1 MKCQVLDLKQGWHAC
16 HKSCANRFQ
25 DFTVKS
31 GLRWRALRKHF
42 TRFKN
47 SIPLSKRHSK
57 DGDDSDGD
65 RATYED
71 DGKDGDDDNDEDDM
85 EHLVKI
91 SFDTAGDLKKT
102 AAPPISRLPAQ
113 NNHNSLAK

>member
-1 MKCQVLDLKQGWHAC
+1 MKCQVLDLEQGWHAC

-71 DGKDGDDDNDEDDM
+71 DGKDGDDVTDEDDM
-85 EHLVKI
+85 EHFVKI
-91 SFDTAGDLKKT
+91 SLDTAGDLKKT
-102 AAPPISRLPAQ
+102 AAPPISRLPTQ
-113 NNHNSLAK
+113 NNHSSVQ